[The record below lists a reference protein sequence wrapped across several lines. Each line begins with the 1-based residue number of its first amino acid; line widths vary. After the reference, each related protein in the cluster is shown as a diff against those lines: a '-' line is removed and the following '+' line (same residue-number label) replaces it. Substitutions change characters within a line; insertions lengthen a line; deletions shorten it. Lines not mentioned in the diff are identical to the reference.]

1 MASSSTT
8 SRAADR
14 RRQRAA
20 SAALAATDADDAVDV
35 NNGTDAE
42 LRERLLGVRLLPAS
56 VLERIIALRPFDGK
70 ADMLQRVNDG
80 QPSARQCIGAKLAQ
94 KLHVACLSNGDQL
107 SIVSPISHTP
117 ISHTQQARIRF
128 DLGELGVVD
137 ASGVDP
143 WAVVGITIDLPNRYW
158 PWFSAGTSACTIVG
172 FLDSFAWPAKTSQAA
187 VSAYVIETD
196 GCHYAF
202 RPLQID
208 AALSPALY
216 VRASALSRLCPA
228 HQ

>member
-1 MASSSTT
+1 MCSTRLLFSSACCCCLRPPRMASSSTT

-143 WAVVGITIDLPNRYW
+143 WSVVGITIVCPIVIGQGSARAHRCAPSSAFWVHLHGQQRRHRLP
-158 PWFSAGTSACTIVG
+158 
-172 FLDSFAWPAKTSQAA
+172 
-187 VSAYVIETD
+187 
-196 GCHYAF
+196 
-202 RPLQID
+202 
-208 AALSPALY
+208 
-216 VRASALSRLCPA
+216 CPRT
-228 HQ
+228 